1 MSKSK
6 TRNLKKLIKTDLN
19 NVDTSLADRYVYY
32 DKTINGIEYLNLFKI
47 ANTPKSSKKSNI
59 KD

>member
-6 TRNLKKLIKTDLN
+6 TKKIIKTDFN
-19 NVDTSLADRYVYY
+19 NVDTSLADKYVYY

-47 ANTPKSSKKSNI
+47 ANTPKSSKKSSI

>member
-32 DKTINGIEYLNLFKI
+32 DKTINGIEYLNL
-47 ANTPKSSKKSNI
+47 
-59 KD
+59 